1 MSKFTFNNLSVT
13 VNDQTGKKWGEKK
26 VLKANVY
33 LDSEQKAMDVTI
45 MQPEKKDTSKN
56 PPIHNGICTVRV
68 LKNDDFRL
76 TLIVKHGDSISA
88 NLDAIKLDLAK
99 AVDAINTYNS

>member
-1 MSKFTFNNLSVT
+1 MSKYTFNNLSVT

-26 VLKANVY
+26 LVKANVF
-33 LDSEQKAMDVTI
+33 LDSTKNEMDVTI